1 MARLKKVYRDEKFK
15 LAKKREK
22 IRSLALAVTL
32 ILSFAMLCVGGYF
45 QHDPVWSGFS
55 ILAIG
60 IVFIGY
66 ACFEFWTRA
75 KGWQYLTPFDDAN
88 PKTRHICRDLADKDR
103 INQSLRMLIMDIT
116 MLILGIAGV
125 IAGVLKI
132 LDRK

>member
-22 IRSLALAVTL
+22 IRGLALAVTV
-32 ILSFAMLCVGGYF
+32 ILSIALLCVGGYF

-55 ILAIG
+55 ILTIG

-75 KGWQYLTPFDDAN
+75 KGWQYLTAFDEN
-88 PKTRHICRDLADKDR
+88 PKTRHICHDLADKSR
-103 INQSLRMLIMDIT
+103 IHQSLRMLIMDIT
-116 MLILGIAGV
+116 MLIVGIAGV
-125 IAGVLKI
+125 VAGVFKI
-132 LDRK
+132 LGRI

>member
-1 MARLKKVYRDEKFK
+1 MARLKKVCRDEKFK

-22 IRSLALAVTL
+22 IRSLALAVTM
-32 ILSFAMLCVGGYF
+32 ILSIVLLCVGGYF

-60 IVFIGY
+60 IIFIGY

-75 KGWQYLTPFDDAN
+75 KGWQYLTPYDAK

-103 INQSLRMLIMDIT
+103 INQSLRMLITDIT

-125 IAGVLKI
+125 IDGVLKI
-132 LDRK
+132 LDRI